1 MSEPQA
7 APDSSTTPSST
18 TPSST
23 THRQGRPV
31 WLLPVIM
38 TIATGVV
45 GMFLVAGQGLYW
57 MIAVIA
63 LVDALGVFTIIRS
76 ARINARHH
84 EARSLSS
91 QNQAI
96 QNQAIQNPEI
106 HNQDVQHR
114 P

>member
-1 MSEPQA
+1 LSEPQA
-7 APDSSTTPSST
+7 TPDSSTTG
-18 TPSST
+18 
-23 THRQGRPV
+23 RQARPV

-76 ARINARHH
+76 ARINARHQ
-84 EARSLSS
+84 EARNVSS

-96 QNQAIQNPEI
+96 QNQ
-106 HNQDVQHR
+106 DVQQR

>member
-7 APDSSTTPSST
+7 APDSSTTPSSA
-18 TPSST
+18 TP
-23 THRQGRPV
+23 RQARPV

-63 LVDALGVFTIIRS
+63 LVDAIGVFTIIRS
-76 ARINARHH
+76 ARINARHQ
-84 EARSLSS
+84 EARNLSS
-91 QNQAI
+91 QNQAS
-96 QNQAIQNPEI
+96 QNTTIR
-106 HNQDVQHR
+106 NQDARHR

>member
-1 MSEPQA
+1 MSEPQP
-7 APDSSTTPSST
+7 APDTSTTPSST
-18 TPSST
+18 TPSSAPA
-23 THRQGRPV
+23 RQARPV

-76 ARINARHH
+76 ARINARHQ
-84 EARSLSS
+84 EARALSS

-96 QNQAIQNPEI
+96 QHPEI
-106 HNQDVQHR
+106 HNPDVQHR